1 MARGPSANRPLYLL
15 SLALDSILMVQG
27 NVKTT
32 FAVHEVV
39 ALTGFSKHML
49 DYLVREAIFAPT
61 GAGMPRRGNRRAYSY
76 ADVVLLRA
84 LYAICAGKGKIR
96 HLKQALSK
104 FRSEFGQ
111 LSPGQ
116 RLDRILFVQGDELC
130 VYSSVEGGRHLRSG
144 QMTFSFVIDLGNV
157 SQEIANCVLVNQDT
171 KQLSLTPAIA
181 LRAEQERQKVWAPLK
196 ARRLAK

>member
-1 MARGPSANRPLYLL
+1 MS
-15 SLALDSILMVQG
+15 SK
-27 NVKTT
+27 NVKTS

-49 DYLVREAIFAPT
+49 DYLVREAIFAP
-61 GAGMPRRGNRRAYSY
+61 ASMEAPRRGARRAYSY

-84 LYAICAGKGKIR
+84 LSAICAGKGKIS
-96 HLKQALSK
+96 HLKEALAI

-130 VYSSVEGGRHLRSG
+130 VYSPTEGGRHIRSG
-144 QMTFSFVIDLGNV
+144 QMTFSFVIDLGQV
-157 SQEIANCVLVNQDT
+157 SEEIARNVVVDRDT
-171 KQLSLTPAIA
+171 KRFSLTPAAA
-181 LRAEQERQKVWAPLK
+181 LRAEEERQRIWAPLK
-196 ARRLAK
+196 ARRLSK